1 MLRRALLRRKR
12 RKIISRVQ
20 KFRRVRPG
28 NAKDG
33 KESEVVVKKRVLVS
47 LLEENEGLARVLC
60 QELARAGLDA
70 QAHFWDAS
78 PENMAW
84 SLAARE
90 LASCSAWVIAGT
102 DFGNGNVRRTL
113 SLAALCAQAES
124 GNGFPILI
132 SPSGKELDAS
142 SLPDPLRGADVVKS
156 GLGVK
161 TAVQAGTFKKLTPE
175 YRLRPHAPAGL
186 GLWFEVGPASAP
198 WGGAFVAGGSA
209 DTDKAVPDVHGVGRA
224 GAIPARCTL
233 RYPVEGIRLD
243 VRQVPCV
250 GWGVKNELTPSDS
263 YYVRFGAIPDVVAF
277 GPFPDADDA
286 ELYTVSLI

>member
-1 MLRRALLRRKR
+1 MRRR
-12 RKIISRVQ
+12 
-20 KFRRVRPG
+20 
-28 NAKDG
+28 NAGEG

-47 LLEENEGLARVLC
+47 LLEKNEGLARALC

-78 PENMAW
+78 SENMAW

-102 DFGNGNVRRTL
+102 DFADRNVRR
-113 SLAALCAQAES
+113 SLALTALCAQSES

-132 SPSGKELDAS
+132 SPSGEAPEPS
-142 SLPDPLRGADVVKS
+142 SLPDPMRGADVVKA

-161 TAVQAGTFKKLTPE
+161 AAVQAGTFKKLTPE

-186 GLWFEVGPASAP
+186 GLWFEVGPAAEP
-198 WGGAFVAGGSA
+198 WKGAFFAGGSA

-233 RYPVEGIRLD
+233 RYPVEGVRLD
-243 VRQVPCV
+243 VRHVPCV
-250 GWGVKNELTPSDS
+250 GWGVKNELTPADS
-263 YYVRFGAIPDVVAF
+263 YYVRLGAMPDVVAF

-286 ELYTVSLI
+286 ELYVVSLV